1 MSVSIRNILFPS
13 DFSPIADAARDYA
26 MALAEQFQAKLHL
39 IHVVP
44 ISLVSPRPAT
54 PWVTLENE
62 MNMRVEVAS
71 HRLQQEL
78 DGNWIAQ
85 GRATHLTVVG
95 FEVEEI
101 LSYAKAHEID
111 LIVLGTHG
119 RRGVSHFLLGSV
131 AEKLVRMARC
141 PVLTVHRQG
150 REVLIEGGSVPHKTS
165 PS

>member
-1 MSVSIRNILFPS
+1 VFVSIRNILFPS
-13 DFSPIADAARDYA
+13 NFSPVADAARDYA
-26 MALAEQFQAKLHL
+26 VALADQFRAKLHL

-44 ISLVSPRPAT
+44 LSLISPRPAT

-71 HRLQQEL
+71 QRLQHAL
-78 DGNWIAQ
+78 DANWIES

-101 LSYAKAHEID
+101 LNYARAHEID
-111 LIVLGTHG
+111 LIVMGTHG

-131 AEKLVRMARC
+131 AEKLVRMAEC

-150 REVLIEGGSVPHKTS
+150 REVLFDEGSVPYATS
-165 PS
+165 